1 MGDAVSR
8 SLRGGYGKAPA
19 HPDTLGKRIR
29 RIRLTWKWSQAQ
41 LAQAIH
47 TNQKTLS
54 RWELDK
60 QEPGEPALGALAG
73 LFGLTIQALR
83 SGKGFKVPAQ
93 PRQLGQLLVAEAY
106 AADLIKLPSLRAGG
120 LMLVHRE
127 DDSAQA
133 ITARRVSEVIRKA
146 HEEGRPVWVVVG

>member
-1 MGDAVSR
+1 MSR
-8 SLRGGYGKAPA
+8 PLRGGYGTPPA
-19 HPDTLGKRIR
+19 HPDTIGKRIK
-29 RIRLTWKWSQAQ
+29 RIWLAWKWSQAQ
-41 LAQAIH
+41 LADAIH
-47 TNQKTLS
+47 TNQKSLS

-93 PRQLGQLLVAEAY
+93 PRQLGPLLVAEAY
-106 AADLIKLPSLRAGG
+106 AADLIRLPSLAVGG
-120 LMLVHRE
+120 LLLVHRE
-127 DDSAQA
+127 DDSAEA
-133 ITARRVSEVIRKA
+133 ITARKASEAIRRA